1 VFRRCTAR
9 VPTGA
14 ERKVLLS
21 LLGKEEQRY
30 AGAALNPWDLA
41 ANDPAHPP
49 ALPGNIT
56 PAQAAAWTIVSRA
69 VLNLDETITK
79 E

>member
-1 VFRRCTAR
+1 MNVNLGRIAAG
-9 VPTGA
+9 VGVLGA
-14 ERKVLLS
+14 
-21 LLGKEEQRY
+21 
-30 AGAALNPWDLA
+30 AGAAGWALA
-41 ANDPAHPP
+41 AHPP